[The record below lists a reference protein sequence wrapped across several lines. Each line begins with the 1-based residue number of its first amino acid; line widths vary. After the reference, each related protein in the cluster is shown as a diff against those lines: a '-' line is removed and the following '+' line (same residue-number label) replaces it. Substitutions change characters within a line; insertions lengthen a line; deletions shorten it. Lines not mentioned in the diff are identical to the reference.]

1 MTEPTEAKE
10 NPVES
15 FVDHVQDALKIVQ
28 FKAEQIDKTAKDE
41 SAFVMGLVIIAL
53 SGIALA
59 IGRFDFQGL
68 VFNPVLAVVFAFI
81 WTGLLHLLATL
92 LFKGEGDFIEFFR
105 PISHAY
111 IVLWVVVIP
120 FFWFPLGLIAE
131 IWAAAVSVLI
141 VERIYGLDRGKAIA
155 TVAIPIGAFFL
166 LLFVFGGMMLFW
178 LMLRGVG
185 W

>member
-1 MTEPTEAKE
+1 MTEPTETKQ

-15 FVDHVQDALKIVQ
+15 FVDYVQDALEIVQ
-28 FKAEQIDKTAKDE
+28 FKTGQIDKTAKDE
-41 SAFVMGLVIIAL
+41 GAFVMGMVIIAL

-59 IGRFDFQGL
+59 IGRFDFPGL

-92 LFKGEGDFIEFFR
+92 VFKGEGDFIEFFR

-111 IVLWVVVIP
+111 VLLWAMVIP
-120 FFWFPLGLIAE
+120 FFWFPLGMIAGL
-131 IWAAAVSVLI
+131 WAAAVCVLI
-141 VERIYGLDRGKAIA
+141 VERIYGLDRARAIA
-155 TVAIPIGAFFL
+155 TVAIPIGAFLL

-178 LMLRGVG
+178 LMMRSLG